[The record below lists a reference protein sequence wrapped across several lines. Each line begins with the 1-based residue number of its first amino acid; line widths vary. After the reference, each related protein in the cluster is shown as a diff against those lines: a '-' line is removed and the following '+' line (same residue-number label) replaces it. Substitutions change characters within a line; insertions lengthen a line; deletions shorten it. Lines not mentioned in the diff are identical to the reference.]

1 MAAASVF
8 VMNFDNDIVQQETS
22 PMLSHINVGTRFD
35 CTIRELVETVAKVIG
50 YQGEIVFDA
59 SKPDGALRKLMGV
72 SRIARLGRNQKSI

>member
-1 MAAASVF
+1 
-8 VMNFDNDIVQQETS
+8 MNFDNDIVQQKIN
-22 PMLSHINVGTRFD
+22 PMLYINVGTRFD

-72 SRIARLGRNQKSI
+72 SRIARLGRNQKSIQKKGLI